1 MLDSTSSSSFT
12 SELVNEL
19 VLHASSV
26 FSLSDIL
33 KRFPVFS
40 LGHAKLIL
48 EIFQEIFEDIPYFDE
63 MMATVVP
70 NDLFFID
77 LYYDCDETEHIS
89 SESDSNPDRLNT
101 EELENV

>member
-1 MLDSTSSSSFT
+1 MFDSTSSSSFT

-33 KRFPVFS
+33 KHFPVFS

-63 MMATVVP
+63 MMATVAP
-70 NDLFFID
+70 NDLFFMD

-89 SESDSNPDRLNT
+89 SESDSDPDRINT
-101 EELENV
+101 EELENL

>member
-1 MLDSTSSSSFT
+1 MFDSTSSSSFT

-63 MMATVVP
+63 MMATLMTCFSWTYIMTVMK
-70 NDLFFID
+70 
-77 LYYDCDETEHIS
+77 
-89 SESDSNPDRLNT
+89 RNT
-101 EELENV
+101 SHLSQIPIQIELTQKN

>member
-1 MLDSTSSSSFT
+1 MFDSTSSSSFT

-26 FSLSDIL
+26 FSLPDIL

-48 EIFQEIFEDIPYFDE
+48 EIFREIFEDIPYFDE
-63 MMATVVP
+63 MMATVEP
-70 NDLFFID
+70 NDLFFMD
-77 LYYDCDETEHIS
+77 LYYDFDETEHIS
-89 SESDSNPDRLNT
+89 SESDSDPDRINT